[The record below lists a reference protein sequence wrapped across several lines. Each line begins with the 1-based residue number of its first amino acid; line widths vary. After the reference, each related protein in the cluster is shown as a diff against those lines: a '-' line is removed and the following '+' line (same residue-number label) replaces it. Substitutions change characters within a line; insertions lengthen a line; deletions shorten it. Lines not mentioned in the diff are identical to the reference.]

1 MMESAPP
8 PPPAAKPARRR
19 GRAGAH
25 GGEDAGG
32 GRVDVGLSAA
42 VIVVLVGGAGFAALE
57 RRTRGREA
65 RAVGEDDGRLLHPQ
79 ATLVVERPD
88 RRRLGE
94 QRGVDRRGR
103 RSLELELWAAR
114 REAELGTA
122 LGLGCGDVQGA
133 RRGAGRRETRR
144 DVCQSLKSRISE
156 YGARGIGGL
165 NENRPL
171 DEFEHVVG
179 GHTEPEP
186 AHKAEVEL
194 GVGVAPLGIA
204 LVLVLVL
211 VLLCQLPPLIVA
223 GGRDAGTRAL
233 LFSPSHPK
241 GPKESKEV

>member
-1 MMESAPP
+1 M
-8 PPPAAKPARRR
+8 
-19 GRAGAH
+19 
-25 GGEDAGG
+25 
-32 GRVDVGLSAA
+32 
-42 VIVVLVGGAGFAALE
+42 
-57 RRTRGREA
+57 
-65 RAVGEDDGRLLHPQ
+65 
-79 ATLVVERPD
+79 
-88 RRRLGE
+88 
-94 QRGVDRRGR
+94 
-103 RSLELELWAAR
+103 
-114 REAELGTA
+114 
-122 LGLGCGDVQGA
+122 
-133 RRGAGRRETRR
+133 
-144 DVCQSLKSRISE
+144 CQSLKSRISE

-194 GVGVAPLGIA
+194 GVGAAPLGIA

-241 GPKESKEV
+241 ESKRGVVP